1 MFYSNAHT
9 HSTWCDGKNTLA
21 EMTAAAEKLRFTDLG
36 FTCHSRASFDPTCP
50 GIKDEAAYQ
59 KAVRTLAE
67 NSAVHLACGLEW
79 DYFSPTPISG
89 YDYFIGSVH
98 YLPPKAGVYRSVDDT
113 PKNFNE
119 TLQDWYQG
127 DFLALA
133 QDYYDLVV
141 AHITHN
147 QPKIVGHFDLVIKFD
162 DTLHYLTPQN
172 QKAYEKIALK
182 ALQKVVNVLKTYE
195 GLVEVNTGGMSRG
208 WRKQPYPAKFLL
220 EFLASK
226 KVPVI
231 LTSDSHQIDTLD
243 YAFEKTQRLLQAVGF
258 TASYQLKKGK
268 FVPVRF

>member
-133 QDYYDLVV
+133 QDYYDLVAV
-141 AHITHN
+141 SYTHLRAHETRSN
-147 QPKIVGHFDLVIKFD
+147 LVCR
-162 DTLHYLTPQN
+162 LLL
-172 QKAYEKIALK
+172 EKI
-182 ALQKVVNVLKTYE
+182 
-195 GLVEVNTGGMSRG
+195 
-208 WRKQPYPAKFLL
+208 F
-220 EFLASK
+220 F
-226 KVPVI
+226 
-231 LTSDSHQIDTLD
+231 
-243 YAFEKTQRLLQAVGF
+243 
-258 TASYQLKKGK
+258 
-268 FVPVRF
+268 